1 MPGALGVGEFAA
13 VVTDIREESRSEG
26 RQRWQVSLD
35 RTEFHAGRERG
46 VLVATGRSG
55 ARLEIAVS
63 GVVEDAGETW
73 HVVDKPLGVGTAVR
87 GRVG

>member
-1 MPGALGVGEFAA
+1 MNEWEFLA
-13 VVTDIREESRSEG
+13 VVTDIREESRAEG

-35 RTEFHAGRERG
+35 RTEFGAEGDRG
-46 VLVATGRSG
+46 VLVAVARNG
-55 ARLEIAVS
+55 ARLEIAVI

-73 HVVDKPLGVGTAVR
+73 HVVEKPLGVGTAVR